1 MTVTKTKTL
10 YDSDFNLWVEET
22 VNQLKSGD
30 FSRVDL
36 ENLIE
41 EVESL
46 GRRDKRELKS
56 RLITLFE
63 HLLKRQ
69 YVPLLHCYR
78 GWLLT
83 IKRTQS
89 ELKELLKESPS
100 LGNFL
105 IAIYCECY
113 QETVENMRI
122 EYDVIFPD
130 LCPFS
135 DNIDELLNSKL
146 WKN

>member
-1 MTVTKTKTL
+1 MSLTKTKTL
-10 YDSDFNLWVEET
+10 YDSDFALWIEET

-69 YVPLLHCYR
+69 YVSLPDCYR

-89 ELKELLKESPS
+89 ELKDMLKESPS
-100 LGNFL
+100 LRNLL
-105 IAIYCECY
+105 IALYLECY
-113 QETVENMRI
+113 QEAVENMRI

-130 LCPFS
+130 VSPFS
-135 DNIDELLNSKL
+135 DNIDELLNSKF
-146 WKN
+146 WES